1 MQEKYNFGE
10 KQQEYSATDKKMVD
24 VVVSPKY
31 VETKKRVIEMLE
43 SGIYKGLNESYFWI
57 LMNRTKQGK
66 MMYSGLIISHDGMK
80 VINDNLPE
88 NNQVDP
94 MCFTK
99 PLKAE
104 FGDGLYMVY
113 QDESTFEVGEISIK
127 NCTNAYPYAMLLKRT
142 FDRVVKDKAKLYGV
156 YSEEE
161 ADEFKNKQNEVPEA
175 PEIKEEVEK
184 INEYQW
190 TLIKQLYSDQD
201 ILKMMRMFSVTKP
214 SEITSQQ
221 AQMMINDRRVENE
234 NN

>member
-10 KQQEYSATDKKMVD
+10 KQQEYSAADKKMVD
-24 VVVSPKY
+24 VVISPKY
-31 VETKKRVIEMLE
+31 LETKKRVIEMLE

-88 NNQVDP
+88 SNQVDP

-161 ADEFKNKQNEVPEA
+161 ADEFKH
-175 PEIKEEVEK
+175 KEEEPKIESPEK
-184 INEYQW
+184 ITEQQW
-190 TLIKQLYSDQD
+190 AMIKDLYADQD
-201 ILKMMRMFSVTKP
+201 ILKMMQMFNASKP
-214 SEITSQQ
+214 KELTYAQ
-221 AQMMINDRRVENE
+221 AQMMINDRRVKNE
-234 NN
+234 NH